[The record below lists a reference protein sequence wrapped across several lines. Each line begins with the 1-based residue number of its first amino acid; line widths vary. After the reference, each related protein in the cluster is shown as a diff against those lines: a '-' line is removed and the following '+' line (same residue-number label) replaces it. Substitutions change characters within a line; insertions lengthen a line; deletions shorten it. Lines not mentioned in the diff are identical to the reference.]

1 MNHYNTNA
9 NNFNTELHSEKH
21 IWHVHKYAAKLLT
34 WKYWEKQF
42 LTKLSS
48 LGELKFIW
56 NILVILKGLHQL
68 SVEKI
73 IWLQWNDE
81 KATWLL
87 I

>member
-9 NNFNTELHSEKH
+9 NNFHTELHSEEH
-21 IWHVHKYAAKLLT
+21 IWQVHKYAAKLQT

-42 LTKLSS
+42 LTKWSS

-68 SVEKI
+68 SVEKV

-81 KATWLL
+81 KATLLL